1 MAVGVNRAYVPS
13 ADRCRMPN
21 AEWEYAARA
30 GTNSTYWR
38 GDSIEPA
45 CANYLE
51 SPGFGT
57 LPVHSFDPNPWE
69 LYNVLENVD
78 EWVGGVCT
86 PSFLDVTPVNARSRQ
101 TGNNR
106 STDFRVT
113 RCGNWRS
120 DAEAMRS
127 CQRGCKESNASD
139 SKTGFRLVR
148 EVPVGKH

>member
-1 MAVGVNRAYVPS
+1 
-13 ADRCRMPN
+13 MPN

-69 LYNVLENVD
+69 LYNVLGNVD
-78 EWVGGVCT
+78 EWAGDVCM
-86 PSFLDVTPVNARSRQ
+86 PSCLVVTPVN
-101 TGNNR
+101 TG
-106 STDFRVT
+106 
-113 RCGNWRS
+113 
-120 DAEAMRS
+120 
-127 CQRGCKESNASD
+127 
-139 SKTGFRLVR
+139 
-148 EVPVGKH
+148 